1 MPPFGSTK
9 SLRTTKDDAS
19 FLDASLNGGH
29 FHYPDRKPILVDP
42 GTIIPPSLQLLTK
55 NLCSLES
62 RIFHGDYDENKNI
75 PIRAAIANLIK
86 EAEVKLEDLTP
97 WIDRGHSS
105 RDCYGRKAIF
115 GSDTL
120 EVMVMTWLAGDVCA
134 LHDHGSTEHGA
145 VQIMGP
151 VDQMHVV
158 VQTNDSTGLLQTLN
172 LRTNHKPGEIL
183 QVTHELC
190 HCMGN
195 VSHRSKKDNEHSLLT
210 DEEDRENN
218 YAVTMHVYWKSG
230 KESDHVTSV
239 TGGARVFDVVQS
251 SVCET
256 DAGVFHGL
264 PKSVIMSTEERVE
277 ADFPTLLRDG
287 TELLLRMMRMTP
299 EQRAE
304 TDTLPISDIFQHLFA
319 FERKEEFLRDVS
331 AIVDAETGHKSDSTQ
346 WAILCHALRTA
357 APLQRMVIPGTRN
370 TSNNSLVSEDGNQK
384 RDSWQEY
391 ARMYDALI
399 GNPCMDSFMGKYVKY
414 FFDQVWLKETG
425 RSIAEDCKV
434 MSVGC
439 GTGLV
444 ERFMLDEVGI
454 SPQNLAAF
462 DLSPS
467 MVETAVQFRGITTAK
482 VGNVLEMSA
491 EMYGL
496 HDVLYAG
503 LNVFQYLPADK
514 LDDALERTAACT
526 KEGGYFVTDF
536 ITPDHIRWYPNLMIS
551 ADRKTFSL
559 RTPQLIQKDY
569 QMYQRSDIINVTWD
583 TEDGS
588 LKINDSG
595 LHQRWLAPM
604 SRIIEA
610 IEKHFPRVRVFDAVT
625 MEELPRHADTSPST
639 RYVVI
644 ANK

>member
-1 MPPFGSTK
+1 
-9 SLRTTKDDAS
+9 
-19 FLDASLNGGH
+19 
-29 FHYPDRKPILVDP
+29 
-42 GTIIPPSLQLLTK
+42 
-55 NLCSLES
+55 
-62 RIFHGDYDENKNI
+62 
-75 PIRAAIANLIK
+75 
-86 EAEVKLEDLTP
+86 
-97 WIDRGHSS
+97 
-105 RDCYGRKAIF
+105 
-115 GSDTL
+115 
-120 EVMVMTWLAGDVCA
+120 
-134 LHDHGSTEHGA
+134 
-145 VQIMGP
+145 
-151 VDQMHVV
+151 
-158 VQTNDSTGLLQTLN
+158 
-172 LRTNHKPGEIL
+172 
-183 QVTHELC
+183 
-190 HCMGN
+190 
-195 VSHRSKKDNEHSLLT
+195 
-210 DEEDRENN
+210 
-218 YAVTMHVYWKSG
+218 
-230 KESDHVTSV
+230 
-239 TGGARVFDVVQS
+239 
-251 SVCET
+251 
-256 DAGVFHGL
+256 
-264 PKSVIMSTEERVE
+264 
-277 ADFPTLLRDG
+277 
-287 TELLLRMMRMTP
+287 
-299 EQRAE
+299 
-304 TDTLPISDIFQHLFA
+304 
-319 FERKEEFLRDVS
+319 
-331 AIVDAETGHKSDSTQ
+331 
-346 WAILCHALRTA
+346 
-357 APLQRMVIPGTRN
+357 
-370 TSNNSLVSEDGNQK
+370 
-384 RDSWQEY
+384 
-391 ARMYDALI
+391 
-399 GNPCMDSFMGKYVKY
+399 
-414 FFDQVWLKETG
+414 
-425 RSIAEDCKV
+425 
-434 MSVGC
+434 
-439 GTGLV
+439 
-444 ERFMLDEVGI
+444 MLDEVGI

-644 ANK
+644 ADK